1 MAFSKIDLILP
12 MACERIEDRCFRL
25 TEEQIAE
32 LDKRSEEFY
41 KKQLKEAVDK
51 LINCPKCKVKL
62 EVRKP
67 KVKKGIQL

>member
-41 KKQLKEAVDK
+41 KKQLKEA
-51 LINCPKCKVKL
+51 LG
-62 EVRKP
+62 E
-67 KVKKGIQL
+67 